1 MSGIW
6 HPVRRA
12 IVERAAEGPATL
24 PELAQAAGIHLN
36 TARTHVAALEEGGA
50 LQAEHAPPAGRGR
63 PPLRY
68 RLADDFTL
76 PTTDFRGLA
85 ELLATAVA
93 RGDQSPEELHRVGKD
108 WGRYLAGRPG
118 TQELERVLPA
128 ALERLGFDA
137 RLEGD
142 RLVLSACPCL
152 LVSPG
157 RHFFTAEPDY
167 GCFRLS
173 ISRSKVEEIETGIA
187 ILGRHLR
194 ELARQTSRAEA
205 GAALPYI

>member
-1 MSGIW
+1 
-6 HPVRRA
+6 VRRA

-24 PELAQAAGIHLN
+24 PELAEAAGVHLN
-36 TARTHVAALEEGGA
+36 TARVHVAALEEAGA
-50 LQAEHAPPAGRGR
+50 LQPAEAMPPAGRGR

-76 PTTDFRGLA
+76 PTSDFRGLA

-93 RGDQSPEELHRVGKD
+93 RGDQTPEELHRVGED

-137 RLEGD
+137 RLEDD
-142 RLVLSACPCL
+142 RLVLSACPCI

-157 RHFFTAEPDY
+157 DPELICNIAIAVTEGVLAGAGSDLHVT
-167 GCFRLS
+167 
-173 ISRSKVEEIETGIA
+173 SRSHDPESRRCSAV
-187 ILGRHLR
+187 
-194 ELARQTSRAEA
+194 LA
-205 GAALPYI
+205 